1 MDGNI
6 DLFVCNPN
14 LGINREL
21 SGVFIQFEV
30 ADPNTMAGTGKT
42 HTLAMRTSDA
52 MLLLR
57 HLENVQQRFN
67 LHKPDVDGTM
77 VDLSASKNKN

>member
-21 SGVFIQFEV
+21 SGVFVQFEV
-30 ADPNTMAGTGKT
+30 ADPQNMMGTGKT
-42 HTLAMRTSDA
+42 YSIAMRTTDA

-57 HLENVQQRFN
+57 HLENVQQRFG
-67 LHKPDVDGTM
+67 LHKPDVEATM